1 MLNSRKWVVVVF
13 WGLGLLFFSQC
24 EKFKTPLELR
34 WKTYCEK
41 VDFKRTP
48 RYAETIKFCKRLA
61 RVSRYV
67 SFKSFG
73 ISPQGRK
80 LPLLIVDFD
89 RCFSKTEKNWQGCLT
104 CSSMHP
110 SRRMRWQGRWAHV
123 YKRRCDFQE
132 VQESV

>member
-80 LPLLIVDFD
+80 LPLLKD
-89 RCFSKTEKNWQGCLT
+89 REELARLSYLFKHASIQENAMARTLGSCL
-104 CSSMHP
+104 
-110 SRRMRWQGRWAHV
+110 
-123 YKRRCDFQE
+123 
-132 VQESV
+132 